1 MMTNNYEINA
11 NFELSRITNIE
22 NKTIIN
28 QNEDIDDFFDLY
40 PIISC
45 LIEQS
50 WEYYLV
56 YFEKPYEFTETKWGG
71 EKMFIDNSV

>member
-1 MMTNNYEINA
+1 MTNNYEINT
-11 NFELSRITNIE
+11 NLELSRITNIE

-40 PIISC
+40 QINSC
-45 LIEQS
+45 LIEHS
-50 WEYYLV
+50 LEYYLECL
-56 YFEKPYEFTETKWGG
+56 EKPYEFTETG

>member
-1 MMTNNYEINA
+1 MTNNYEINT
-11 NFELSRITNIE
+11 NLEISRITNIA

-40 PIISC
+40 PINSC

-50 WEYYLV
+50 LENYLV
-56 YFEKPYEFTETKWGG
+56 YLENSDEFTETG
-71 EKMFIDNSV
+71 EKMFIDNSF

>member
-22 NKTIIN
+22 NKTIIH

-40 PIISC
+40 PINSC

-50 WEYYLV
+50 LENYLV
-56 YFEKPYEFTETKWGG
+56 YLEKPDEFNETKCCG
-71 EKMFIDNSV
+71 